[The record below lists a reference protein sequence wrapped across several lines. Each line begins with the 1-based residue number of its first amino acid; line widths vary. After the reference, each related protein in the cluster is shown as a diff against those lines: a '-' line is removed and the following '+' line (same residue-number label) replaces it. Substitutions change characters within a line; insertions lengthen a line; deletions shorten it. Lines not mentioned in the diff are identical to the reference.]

1 MSELM
6 TPLAPLTRTVR
17 KATAAG
23 LASLLASLLTS
34 AWLRNRATVAWLRR
48 AAEEQ
53 RRFVADAAHELR
65 SPIAALRTNLEVSL
79 AHPEQTDWPVTTAQA
94 LTSVRRLQE
103 LAEDLLVLARPDD
116 AERHSELVDAG
127 ALARDLVADFRTT
140 HPHRPAYALD
150 VRDSARILG
159 NRSDL
164 GRLLRNL
171 LDNATRHAATR
182 VDLTVDVD
190 RADGNNADGD
200 TVDADTA
207 EKTAEWVVLT
217 VHNDGS
223 DIPAEDRERIF
234 ERFTRLAESRS
245 RDAGGSGLGLALAR
259 ETAVR
264 HGGSLALAPSGPTF
278 VLRLP
283 AAAP

>member
-1 MSELM
+1 MPKVPKLPKPPEPP
-6 TPLAPLTRTVR
+6 TARAVTGTATV
-17 KATAAG
+17 AV
-23 LASLLASLLTS
+23 LASLLAV
-34 AWLRNRATVAWLRR
+34 AWLRDRAAVARLRR

-53 RRFVADAAHELR
+53 RRFLADAAHELR

-103 LAEDLLVLARPDD
+103 LAEDLLVLARPGD
-116 AERHSELVDAG
+116 ADRHSELVDAG

-140 HPHRPAYALD
+140 HPHRPVYALD
-150 VRDSARILG
+150 VRSTARILG

-164 GRLLRNL
+164 GRVLRNL
-171 LDNATRHAATR
+171 LDNATRHAASR
-182 VDLTVDVD
+182 VELTVDVD
-190 RADGNNADGD
+190 KEED
-200 TVDADTA
+200 
-207 EKTAEWVVLT
+207 WVVLT

-223 DIPAEDRERIF
+223 DIPPGDRERIF

-264 HGGSLALAPSGPTF
+264 HGGSLDLAPTGPTF

-283 AAAP
+283 VAAA

>member
-6 TPLAPLTRTVR
+6 TPLARKVRT
-17 KATAAG
+17 ATAAG
-23 LASLLASLLTS
+23 LAALPPSLLASLLAV
-34 AWLRNRATVAWLRR
+34 AWLRSRAAVDRLRR

-116 AERHSELVDAG
+116 PDRHSELVDAG

-150 VRDSARILG
+150 VRDTARVLG

-182 VDLTVDVD
+182 VELTVDVD
-190 RADGNNADGD
+190 RAA
-200 TVDADTA
+200 V
-207 EKTAEWVVLT
+207 EQEAEWVVLT

-264 HGGSLALAPSGPTF
+264 HGGSLSLTRSGPTF

-283 AAAP
+283 VAAP